1 MKDDYINGISKTS
14 EFEDAMF
21 IDILSTSDLIDRQKY
36 IEQVR
41 KKAREVNRL
50 REFDNLLKAW
60 ITRNAQLLK
69 QVDSNSTAFTDA
81 PLILKCGKWVANDAG
96 ISITDITKNGDIVKS
111 IACPHPIIP
120 VERLVN
126 IETDTEK
133 TKIAF
138 FKDMRWRD
146 MTIDNSILANKITI
160 TQLADRG
167 IMVTSETAKDLVK
180 YLSEVASLNMQ
191 TIPFYRSISR
201 LGWIEKDFA
210 PYDTTIKYDGD
221 ADFASIYEHVCECG
235 SYDKWLEHVTELR
248 ENINIRLMLSASF
261 ASVLIEKVGAL
272 PFVLHLWGTTGFGKT
287 VSLMIASSIWGNPE
301 MGCLTR
307 SMNATAN
314 SIVRTSAFLYS
325 IPFCADEMQQI
336 KDRWGNYDNF
346 IMFVCEGIDRGKAK
360 AKGGVEEQKTWRN
373 AFIFTGEEP
382 VTKANSGGG
391 VKNRCI
397 EIEVKDKIIKDG
409 NKTATI
415 VKENYGFAGK
425 KFVEYIQKL
434 DIEAVKEEY
443 KRIFTE
449 IIERSDT
456 TEKQAMSMAL
466 ILLADK
472 YACDCVF
479 CDSSPL
485 NVEEVKEY
493 LVSSKVVDMPSRAYD
508 WVVNWVAENSIRFSN
523 DLDDNKGAVWG
534 KIEDDMATINKN
546 VLVDAMNKN
555 GFDFSAC
562 SRSWQ
567 SKGKLKLNSQGHITH
582 QTKVHNVK
590 ANYIRLYLPSDE
602 AEMVEVED
610 EDNPFS
616 QEKLPFE

>member
-1 MKDDYINGISKTS
+1 MKIDYINGISKTS

-21 IDILSTSDLIDRQKY
+21 IDILSTDDLIERQKY

-69 QVDSNSTAFTDA
+69 QTDSKNTEFTDA
-81 PLILKCGKWVANDAG
+81 PLTLKCGKWTATDAG
-96 ISITDITKNGDIVKS
+96 VSIAEITKSGDIIKYT
-111 IACPHPIIP
+111 ACPHPILP

-126 IETDTEK
+126 IDTDTEK

-146 MTIDNSILANKITI
+146 MTVDNSILANKSTI

-167 IMVTSETAKDLVK
+167 IMVTSESAKDLVK

-221 ADFASIYEHVCECG
+221 ADFQSIYEHVGECG
-235 SYDKWLEHVTELR
+235 DYKLWLEHITTLR

-287 VSLMIASSIWGNPE
+287 VSLMVASSIWGNPD

-314 SIVRTSAFLYS
+314 SIVRTASFLYS

-360 AKGGVEEQKTWRN
+360 AKGGVEEQKVWKN

-397 EIEVKDKIIKDG
+397 EIEVKDKIIPDG
-409 NKTATI
+409 NKTANL
-415 VKENYGFAGK
+415 VKENYGFAGE
-425 KFVEYIQKL
+425 KFIEYLQSIPDESIKN
-434 DIEAVKEEY
+434 EY
-443 KRIFTE
+443 KQIFTD
-449 IIERSDT
+449 IIENCDT

-472 YACDCVF
+472 IACECIF
-479 CDSSPL
+479 TNSSPL
-485 NVEEVKEY
+485 SIEEVKEY
-493 LVSSKVVDMPSRAYD
+493 LVSAKTVDMPQRAYE
-508 WVVNWVAENSIRFSN
+508 WVVNWIAENNIRFNTDVAEN
-523 DLDDNKGAVWG
+523 KGAIWG
-534 KIEDDMATINKN
+534 RIQNDIVTINKN
-546 VLVDAMNKN
+546 VLIEAMNKT
-555 GFDFSAC
+555 GFDFMAC
-562 SRSWQ
+562 SRKWEAE
-567 SKGKLKLNSQGHITH
+567 GKIKLNSQGYITH
-582 QTKVHNVK
+582 QTKVSGIK
-590 ANYIRLYLPSDE
+590 GNYIKFVLPADVPE
-602 AEMVEVED
+602 WVEVEKD
-610 EDNPFS
+610 TD
-616 QEKLPFE
+616 LPW

>member
-1 MKDDYINGISKTS
+1 MREDYINGITKTS
-14 EFEDAMF
+14 DFEDAMF
-21 IDILSTSDLIDRQKY
+21 IDILGTSDTIERAKY
-36 IEQVR
+36 IEDVR
-41 KKAREVNRL
+41 KKCREVGRS

-69 QVDSNSTAFTDA
+69 QADSNSTEFTDA
-81 PLILKCGKWVANDAG
+81 PLVLKCGKWSATDAG
-96 ISITDITKNGDIVKS
+96 VSIAEITKSGDILKF
-111 IACPHPIIP
+111 IACPHPILP

-126 IETDTEK
+126 IDTDTEK

-138 FKDMRWRD
+138 FKDLRWRE
-146 MTIDNSILANKITI
+146 MTVDNSILANKSAI

-167 IMVTSETAKDLVK
+167 VMVTSESAKDLVK
-180 YLSEVASLNMQ
+180 YLAEVASLNMQ
-191 TIPFYRSISR
+191 SIPFYRSISR

-221 ADFASIYEHVCECG
+221 ADFQSIYDHVGECG
-235 SYDKWLEHVTELR
+235 SYKLWLEHITDLR

-287 VSLMIASSIWGNPE
+287 VSLMVASSIWGNPD

-314 SIVRTSAFLYS
+314 SIVRTASFLYS

-397 EIEVKDKIIKDG
+397 EIEVKEKIIPDG
-409 NKTATI
+409 NKTANL

-425 KFVEYIQKL
+425 KFVEYLQGISEESIKT
-434 DIEAVKEEY
+434 EY
-443 KRIFTE
+443 KQIFTE
-449 IIERSDT
+449 IVEETDT

-466 ILLADK
+466 ILLADR
-472 YACDCVF
+472 YACEAVF
-479 CDSSPL
+479 AGSKPL
-485 NVEEVKEY
+485 SLDEVKEY
-493 LVSSKVVDMPSRAYD
+493 LVSAKTIDMPERAYE
-508 WVVNWVAENSIRFSN
+508 WVVNWIAENNIRFSDN
-523 DLDDNKGAVWG
+523 LDENRGAVWG
-534 KIEDDMATINKN
+534 KIDNDIAVINKN
-546 VLVDAMNKN
+546 VLTDAMNKQ
-555 GFDFSAC
+555 GYDFSAC
-562 SRSWQ
+562 SRRWQ
-567 SKGKLKLNSQGHITH
+567 DKGRLKLNSQGYITH
-582 QTKVHNVK
+582 QTKVCGIK
-590 ANYIRLYLPSDE
+590 ANYIKLILPEDDSE
-602 AEMVEVED
+602 FEEVTSN
-610 EDNPFS
+610 DNPFT
-616 QEKLPFE
+616 QEKLPFD

>member
-1 MKDDYINGISKTS
+1 
-14 EFEDAMF
+14 
-21 IDILSTSDLIDRQKY
+21 
-36 IEQVR
+36 
-41 KKAREVNRL
+41 
-50 REFDNLLKAW
+50 
-60 ITRNAQLLK
+60 
-69 QVDSNSTAFTDA
+69 
-81 PLILKCGKWVANDAG
+81 
-96 ISITDITKNGDIVKS
+96 
-111 IACPHPIIP
+111 
-120 VERLVN
+120 
-126 IETDTEK
+126 
-133 TKIAF
+133 
-138 FKDMRWRD
+138 
-146 MTIDNSILANKITI
+146 MTIDNSILANKSTI

-167 IMVTSETAKDLVK
+167 VMVTSETAKDLVK

-221 ADFASIYEHVCECG
+221 SDFASIYEHVCECG

-409 NKTATI
+409 NKTANI

-434 DIEAVKEEY
+434 DIEEIKKEY
-443 KRIFTE
+443 KQIFSD
-449 IIERSDT
+449 IIACSDT

-466 ILLADK
+466 ILLADR

-479 CDSSPL
+479 CDSRPL
-485 NVEEVKEY
+485 NVAEVKEY
-493 LVSSKVVDMPSRAYD
+493 LVSSKVVDMPSRAYE
-508 WVVNWVAENSIRFSN
+508 WVVNWVAENSIRFSS
-523 DLDDNKGAVWG
+523 DLEENRGAIWG
-534 KIEDDMATINKN
+534 KIENDIATINKN
-546 VLVDAMNKN
+546 VLVEAMNRN

-562 SRSWQ
+562 TRSWQ
-567 SKGKLKLNSQGHITH
+567 AKSKLKLNSQGYITH

-602 AEMVEVED
+602 AEMMEVDD
-610 EDNPFS
+610 EDNPFV
-616 QEKLPFE
+616 QGVLNV

>member
-1 MKDDYINGISKTS
+1 MREDYINGITKTS
-14 EFEDAMF
+14 DFEDAMF
-21 IDILSTSDLIDRQKY
+21 IDILGTSDTIERAKY
-36 IEQVR
+36 IEDVR
-41 KKAREVNRL
+41 KKCREVGRS

-69 QVDSNSTAFTDA
+69 QADSKSTEFTDA
-81 PLILKCGKWVANDAG
+81 PLVLKCGKWSATDAG
-96 ISITDITKNGDIVKS
+96 VSIAEITKSGDILKF
-111 IACPHPIIP
+111 IACPHPILP

-126 IETDTEK
+126 IDTDTEK

-138 FKDMRWRD
+138 FKDLRWREI
-146 MTIDNSILANKITI
+146 TVDNSILANKSAI

-167 IMVTSETAKDLVK
+167 VMVTSESAKDLVK
-180 YLSEVASLNMQ
+180 YLAEVASLNMQ
-191 TIPFYRSISR
+191 SIPFYRSISR
-201 LGWIEKDFA
+201 LGWIENDFA

-221 ADFASIYEHVCECG
+221 ADFQSIYDHVGECG
-235 SYDKWLEHVTELR
+235 SYKLWLEHITDLR

-287 VSLMIASSIWGNPE
+287 VSLMVASSIWGNPD

-314 SIVRTSAFLYS
+314 SIVRTASFLYS

-397 EIEVKDKIIKDG
+397 EIEVKEKIIPDG
-409 NKTATI
+409 NKTANL

-425 KFVEYIQKL
+425 KFVEYLQGISEESIKT
-434 DIEAVKEEY
+434 EY
-443 KRIFTE
+443 KQIFTE
-449 IIERSDT
+449 IVEETDT

-466 ILLADK
+466 ILLADR
-472 YACDCVF
+472 YACEAVF
-479 CDSSPL
+479 ACSKPL
-485 NVEEVKEY
+485 SLDEVKEY
-493 LVSSKVVDMPSRAYD
+493 LVSAKTIDMPERAYE
-508 WVVNWVAENSIRFSN
+508 WVVNWIAENNIRFSDN
-523 DLDDNKGAVWG
+523 LDENRGAVWG
-534 KIEDDMATINKN
+534 KIDNDIAVINKN
-546 VLVDAMNKN
+546 VLTDAMNKQ
-555 GFDFSAC
+555 GYDFSAC
-562 SRSWQ
+562 SRRWQ
-567 SKGKLKLNSQGHITH
+567 DKGRLKLNSQGYITH
-582 QTKVHNVK
+582 QTKVCGIK
-590 ANYIRLYLPSDE
+590 ANYIKLILP
-602 AEMVEVED
+602 ED
-610 EDNPFS
+610 EPEFEEVTSNDNPFT
-616 QEKLPFE
+616 QEKLPFD

>member
-1 MKDDYINGISKTS
+1 MKDDYINGITKTS

-21 IDILSTSDLIDRQKY
+21 IDILSTDDLIERQKY

-50 REFDNLLKAW
+50 REFDNILKAW

-69 QVDSNSTAFTDA
+69 QQDSKSTAFTDA
-81 PLILKCGKWVANDAG
+81 PLVLKCGKWVANDAG

-120 VERLVN
+120 IERLVN

-146 MTIDNSILANKITI
+146 ITIDNSTLANKSTI

-201 LGWIEKDFA
+201 LGWIGNDFA

-221 ADFASIYEHVCECG
+221 ADFASIYEHVGECG
-235 SYDKWLEHVTELR
+235 NYDKWLEHVTELR

-434 DIEAVKEEY
+434 DMDAVKEEY

-449 IIERSDT
+449 IIESSDT

-479 CDSSPL
+479 ADSSPL
-485 NVEEVKEY
+485 NVAEVKEY

-508 WVVNWVAENSIRFSN
+508 WVVNWIAENSIRFSN
-523 DLDDNKGAVWG
+523 DIDENRGAVWG
-534 KIEDDMATINKN
+534 KIDRDMATINKN
-546 VLVDAMNKN
+546 VLMDAMNKN
-555 GFDFSAC
+555 GFDLAAC

-567 SKGKLKLNSQGHITH
+567 SRKKLKLNSQGHITH

-602 AEMVEVED
+602 AEMVEIED

-616 QEKLPFE
+616 QEKLPFD